1 MFGNDDQSNKKY
13 EDAFNKVVEIFG
25 DIEKA
30 IDWMNAECP
39 ELEQQIPILLLHSPD
54 GYEQVMSEL
63 ERIKSG
69 AAT

>member
-30 IDWMNAECP
+30 
-39 ELEQQIPILLLHSPD
+39 
-54 GYEQVMSEL
+54 VMSPYH
-63 ERIKSG
+63 
-69 AAT
+69 